1 MLFGKDDP
9 RQSQTEFEAQTARR
23 LERCAKATGTIVLI
37 VGQYSKEGARTA
49 DSKTRPSMHNLK
61 GAKALADIA
70 AGVMI
75 IDHDEDPANMSGLY
89 FDKNRFGRRGVYV
102 GCWFRW
108 ATMRIDFVP
117 FDMMARTSQKTQK
130 RVTEI

>member
-1 MLFGKDDP
+1 VDFHISVTLFCV
-9 RQSQTEFEAQTARR
+9 FW
-23 LERCAKATGTIVLI
+23 LVLAI
-37 VGQYSKEGARTA
+37 
-49 DSKTRPSMHNLK
+49 
-61 GAKALADIA
+61 
-70 AGVMI
+70 
-75 IDHDEDPANMSGLY
+75 MSGLY